1 MMFVSR
7 NGRLAPL
14 IGFQPVKLEVNRQT
28 SAQLAQSRVVYRPD
42 ASELWIDAA
51 EERSI
56 GLHLDELIQSGRVR
70 QDGNRF
76 FLNPSGHLDSQRPS
90 PG

>member
-1 MMFVSR
+1 
-7 NGRLAPL
+7 
-14 IGFQPVKLEVNRQT
+14 
-28 SAQLAQSRVVYRPD
+28 VVYRPD
-42 ASELWIDAA
+42 AAELWIDAA

-56 GLHLDELIQSGRVR
+56 GQHLDELIQSGRVR

-76 FLNPSGHLDSQRPS
+76 FLNPSGHLDSQWPS